1 MKPTHDVRRWSH
13 EIPPPNQKVLVIFCL
28 VGEIGL
34 ACFFGL
40 ESTPTVLVVDIVEKG
55 EPLHF

>member
-1 MKPTHDVRRWSH
+1 MKPTHDVRGRSH